1 MILQNQEFGR
11 DTNRLDYFRV
21 SSFDVREHNHVTE
34 NASTYG
40 GGRRVRGVVVG
51 LNLEQENG
59 GGDMTREVRVGTFG
73 DNGRRDGGEMA
84 VQSSEKEMGYGSG
97 GVKNGGRLVG
107 KKWWAWMVCGN
118 QL

>member
-34 NASTYG
+34 NAIYG
-40 GGRRVRGVVVG
+40 GGRRIHGVVVG

-59 GGDMTREVRVGTFG
+59 GGDMTREVRVGMFG
-73 DNGRRDGGEMA
+73 DNGTREGG
-84 VQSSEKEMGYGSG
+84 EMGYGSG
-97 GVKNGGRLVG
+97 GVKTGGRLVA

-118 QL
+118 